1 MSNTAE
7 FYSALGS
14 MLSGLG
20 AFVTATG
27 VWYARNQ
34 LKTSRDIA
42 QLQFEDDLAKEYRDL
57 AAELPKNVLMGK
69 QISNEEYEKSFD
81 GLYRYIDLTNEQISL
96 RSRDRITNE
105 TWESWLEGIQ
115 ANMKLPAFAQA
126 WAEIKKGSSGFK
138 ELRRIELDMYESDP
152 KNWS

>member
-1 MSNTAE
+1 MSHTTD
-7 FYSALGS
+7 FFSALGS

-20 AFVTATG
+20 AFVTAAG

-42 QLQFEDDLAKEYRDL
+42 QLQFEDDLAKEYREL
-57 AAELPKNVLMGK
+57 AAELPKNALMGTE
-69 QISNEEYEKSFD
+69 ISNGEYEESFD

-96 RSRDRITNE
+96 RSRDRITKE

-126 WAEIKKGSSGFK
+126 WAEIKNSSSGFK
-138 ELRRIELDMYESDP
+138 ELRRLEREIYESDP
-152 KNWS
+152 KDWS